1 MWMPLPWNLSPP
13 PTSGSPGD
21 GHEEVCPR
29 SQDDSVA
36 AGHVANRETESGK
49 ETELVPASQSQ
60 QHTEDRQNHTLHHP
74 CSGRPLGR
82 GCIQCGQL
90 QLGKCLGRVGAAWD
104 RIRVSLRSES
114 ARQVR
119 VVWGCPLPMSRGLV
133 FVDVPPSVG
142 DGWPHPGSWTH
153 LQVQRQL
160 HGPQP
165 LDYQE
170 LLWHVP
176 VAHNSASAHLM
187 TTPSGC
193 GGWRVLASQMGD
205 MGTEPTADARNPVGL
220 FQHPPTQARRT
231 VWKTARLSLPQSSQ
245 E

>member
-1 MWMPLPWNLSPP
+1 MLQTGKLSLGKRQNLSQP
-13 PTSGSPGD
+13 
-21 GHEEVCPR
+21 
-29 SQDDSVA
+29 
-36 AGHVANRETESGK
+36 
-49 ETELVPASQSQ
+49 LSQ

-82 GCIQCGQL
+82 GRIRCGQL

-104 RIRVSLRSES
+104 RIRVSLRS
-114 ARQVR
+114 QVSLVGQSGLGLPLAYVQR
-119 VVWGCPLPMSRGLV
+119 AGLRGCPPQCG
-133 FVDVPPSVG
+133 G
-142 DGWPHPGSWTH
+142 WWPHPGSWAH
-153 LQVQRQL
+153 LQVQHQL

-165 LDYQE
+165 LNHQE
-170 LLWHVP
+170 LLWHFP
-176 VAHNSASAHLM
+176 VAHNSVSACL
-187 TTPSGC
+187 TTAPSGC